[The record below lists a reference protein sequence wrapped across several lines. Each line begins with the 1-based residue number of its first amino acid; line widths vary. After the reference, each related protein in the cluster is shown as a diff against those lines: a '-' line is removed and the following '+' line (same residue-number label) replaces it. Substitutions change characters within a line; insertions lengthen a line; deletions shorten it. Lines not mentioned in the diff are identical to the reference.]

1 MAKIETSK
9 KSNID
14 KLGKSRIAIALTTTI
29 LMAGILLI
37 ASNAPTAMANP
48 CSEIGGGPGGAA
60 GAGGGSGG
68 AGAGGAA
75 ATGGTGGAGGPA
87 APGGPGGPA
96 GAGGP
101 GGVVVCNLED
111 LQVSEPQ

>member
-1 MAKIETSK
+1 MTNSEEIC
-9 KSNID
+9 KSGND
-14 KLGKSRIAIALTTTI
+14 KGRNKRLAIALAATI
-29 LMAGILLI
+29 LMTGILLVGT
-37 ASNAPTAMANP
+37 NVPKAMANP

-75 ATGGTGGAGGPA
+75 STGGTGGAGGPA

-101 GGVVVCNLED
+101 GGIVSCNLED
-111 LQVSEPQ
+111 VQVSEPQ